1 MLNVLKPALAA
12 VAMIALAAGAARAET
27 PAATPEACLKVAFD
41 IAQAAEGKK
50 LTTETLDKIEAM
62 LTKMET
68 HCDAK
73 QFTEAAAVAG
83 DLKTIISKE

>member
-1 MLNVLKPALAA
+1 MMKSVVAAAAFACLASGVVLAQEA
-12 VAMIALAAGAARAET
+12 
-27 PAATPEACLKVAFD
+27 PAANAEDCLKVAFD

-50 LTTETLDKIEAM
+50 LPNEQLDKVEEM

-73 QFTEAAAVAG
+73 QFTEAAAVAT
-83 DLKTIISKE
+83 DLKTLISKQ